1 MDALFGQQQ
10 LTLTYALDNPSE
22 IIDTE
27 MTRASDG
34 AWVSKSRPRYTRV
47 SAALIGFRISPWGLP
62 QSAIRLYQNPWSKKP
77 LAREFIEISQ
87 ALPESGEMKLIE
99 GVSINKILDLP
110 EAWPTD

>member
-1 MDALFGQQQ
+1 
-10 LTLTYALDNPSE
+10 
-22 IIDTE
+22 
-27 MTRASDG
+27 
-34 AWVSKSRPRYTRV
+34 
-47 SAALIGFRISPWGLP
+47 
-62 QSAIRLYQNPWSKKP
+62 